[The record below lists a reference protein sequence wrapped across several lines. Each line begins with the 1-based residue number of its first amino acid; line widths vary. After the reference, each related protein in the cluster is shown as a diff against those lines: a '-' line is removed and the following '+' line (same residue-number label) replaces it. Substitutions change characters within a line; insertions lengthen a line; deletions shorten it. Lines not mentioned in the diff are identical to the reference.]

1 MPLKL
6 RSPERMGKWTHFLL
20 KDPHADDEMAPRRVR
35 WLILFRLLV
44 VTFILLLSV
53 GVQYHET
60 RSLWHASLGPIYVL
74 VGLTYLLCAAYLAMV
89 RTLQRREFNITLQA
103 FFDVI
108 IVSTLVYYTG
118 AIGSIYSVL
127 YPLVIIYSALLLGR
141 RGGLSVASA
150 CSLIYGLMLY
160 LAQRGYIPSAYP
172 GPVQGDVVK
181 AEFVLTRAVIHV
193 ASFYVVALLTSFAVE
208 QEKKLR
214 LRLAEKEKALDK
226 LDRFHRSIIES
237 VDTGILTVDLLGR
250 IKSLNRAAEEL
261 TGFSAS
267 EVEGQRIDEVFPG
280 FMTVLEKIGDEGEKS
295 SRKRFEAAVSQKSGR
310 KIILGFSYSSL
321 YEREKRIGGI
331 LIFQDLTAIKEMEA
345 RAEKNKRLAF
355 IGEMAAGLAH
365 DLRNPLLS
373 ISGSIQMLQRG
384 LKLDATDERLMR
396 VILRAKDQ
404 LENLIKNFLI
414 FARSAAGDREDI
426 PVHEM
431 LDETIE
437 ALKEVPD
444 WNDYIEVER
453 VYQDVPPVFGNRT
466 EVRQTFWNILVNA
479 IQAMPDGGCLTV
491 ETMPLPKENGR
502 HLVQVR
508 IGDTGCGIEREHLER
523 ICEPFYTTKEG
534 GTGLGL
540 AIVSRIIESHG
551 GSVSIE
557 SDVRRGTAC
566 TVAFPARDVEA
577 EEPAKET
584 PALRAG

>member
-1 MPLKL
+1 
-6 RSPERMGKWTHFLL
+6 MGKWTHFLL
-20 KDPHADDEMAPRRVR
+20 KDPLADEEMAPGRVR
-35 WLILFRLLV
+35 WLIFFRLLI
-44 VTFILLLSV
+44 VTFILLLSI

-60 RSLWHASLGPIYVL
+60 HSLWNTSLSPIYVL
-74 VGLTYLLCAAYLAMV
+74 AGLTYLLCAAYLVML
-89 RTLQRREFNITLQA
+89 RTLRRKEFNITLQA

-108 IVSTLVYYTG
+108 IVSTLVYHTG

-141 RGGLSVASA
+141 GGGLSVASA

-160 LAQRGYIPSAYP
+160 LAQRDYIPSAYP
-172 GPVQGDVVK
+172 GQVQSAVLK

-193 ASFYVVALLTSFAVE
+193 ASFYIVAMLTSFAVE
-208 QEKKLR
+208 QERKVR
-214 LRLAEKEKALDK
+214 QRLAEKESALDK

-237 VDTGILTVDLLGR
+237 VDTGILTVDLMGK

-267 EVEGQRIDEVFPG
+267 EVEGRRIDEVFPG
-280 FMTVLEKIGDEGEKS
+280 FMTVLEKISDEGGKS

-321 YEREKRIGGI
+321 YERDKRIGGI
-331 LIFQDLTAIKEMEA
+331 LIFQDLTAIKEMEVQ
-345 RAEKNKRLAF
+345 AEKNKRLAF

-373 ISGSIQMLQRG
+373 ISGSIQMLQRD

-404 LENLIKNFLI
+404 LENLIKNFLL
-414 FARSAAGDREDI
+414 FARTAAGDREDI

-431 LDETIE
+431 LDEAIE

-444 WNDYIEVER
+444 WNDHIMVER
-453 VYQDVPPVFGNRT
+453 AYQDVPPVFGNRT

-479 IQAMPDGGCLTV
+479 IQSMPDGGLLTV
-491 ETMPLPKENGR
+491 ETMPLPKQNGR
-502 HLVQVR
+502 RLVQVR
-508 IGDTGCGIEREHLER
+508 VGDTGCGIERERLER
-523 ICEPFYTTKEG
+523 IYEPFYTTKEG

-551 GSVSIE
+551 GSVNIE
-557 SDVRRGTAC
+557 SDVRRGTTC
-566 TVAFPARDVEA
+566 TIAFPARDVQA
-577 EEPAKET
+577 EESMKEVPA
-584 PALRAG
+584 ARAG